1 MTDVMTPEQRHLAMA
16 HNRGR
21 TRPELALAS
30 ALWHRGL
37 RYLTD
42 DGYKNRYHQKLLG
55 QPDIIFPRERIV
67 VFIDGCFWHGCP
79 QCDKNPGKSGDF
91 WFNKINAN
99 VDRDRKITARLEE
112 ENWTVIRVPEHDI
125 RTKATLKHT
134 ADRLKNTIIK
144 RYNRTVGTDGRS

>member
-1 MTDVMTPEQRHLAMA
+1 MTDVMTPEQRRLAMA

-21 TRPELALAS
+21 TCPELALAS

-67 VFIDGCFWHGCP
+67 IFIDGCFWHGCP

-91 WFNKINAN
+91 WLNKINAN
-99 VDRDRKITARLEE
+99 VERDRKITACLEE
-112 ENWTVIRVPEHDI
+112 ETWTVIRVPEHDI
-125 RTKATLKHT
+125 RTRATLEHM

-144 RYNRTVGTDGRS
+144 RHNRTVGTDGRS